1 MQCCASYFQNVKQ
14 HKLLVEVMK
23 KCFFFYL
30 SFQSFTLLLFPQNCK
45 AGHDSCEL
53 LFLLSQLKED
63 HNVKRQMYFMGGDMT
78 ANNMYKSWYFLVKK
92 K

>member
-30 SFQSFTLLLFPQNCK
+30 SFQSFTLLFSQNCK